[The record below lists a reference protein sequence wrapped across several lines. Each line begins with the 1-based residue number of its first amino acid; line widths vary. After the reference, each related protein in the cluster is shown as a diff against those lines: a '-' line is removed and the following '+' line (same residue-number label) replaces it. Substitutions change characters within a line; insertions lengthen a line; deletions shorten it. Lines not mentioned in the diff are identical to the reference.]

1 MMAEMKVLKD
11 SGDTGGG
18 QAGGRSEG
26 DGAALP
32 ASAERR
38 KSARMPIEM
47 WVEDLTD
54 GGVVHRRAGN
64 LSKGGLYLDQTI
76 PLPIGSKV
84 KLRFTLPED
93 TLTVSVT
100 GQIVSINSR
109 ERLGMGIKFLDLEE
123 PMQTR
128 IESFIERSTTPAMGV
143 STG

>member
-1 MMAEMKVLKD
+1 
-11 SGDTGGG
+11 
-18 QAGGRSEG
+18 
-26 DGAALP
+26 
-32 ASAERR
+32 
-38 KSARMPIEM
+38 M

-93 TLTVSVT
+93 TPPLTVT

-109 ERLGMGIKFLDLEE
+109 DRLGMGVKFIDVEARHPATHRQLHRTQHHAPHGRELVDRLAVDRFAIAA
-123 PMQTR
+123 PAGGRCRTR
-128 IESFIERSTTPAMGV
+128 TRRWPARSRTNWSMSMGLV
-143 STG
+143 M

>member
-1 MMAEMKVLKD
+1 MMAELKGSGSGQGVGD
-11 SGDTGGG
+11 SSST
-18 QAGGRSEG
+18 
-26 DGAALP
+26 LP
-32 ASAERR
+32 VAAERR
-38 KSARMPIEM
+38 RHARMPVEM

-93 TLTVSVT
+93 SAQVTVS

-109 ERLGMGIKFLDLEE
+109 DRLGMGVKFVDVDADV
-123 PMQTR
+123 QQR
-128 IESFIERSTTPAMGV
+128 IDSFIERSITPPMGV
-143 STG
+143 SSSG

>member
-1 MMAEMKVLKD
+1 MMAELKGSGSGEGVGD
-11 SGDTGGG
+11 SNT
-18 QAGGRSEG
+18 
-26 DGAALP
+26 LP
-32 ASAERR
+32 VAAERR
-38 KSARMPIEM
+38 RHARMPVEM

-93 TLTVSVT
+93 TAPVTVS

-109 ERLGMGIKFLDLEE
+109 DRLGM
-123 PMQTR
+123 
-128 IESFIERSTTPAMGV
+128 
-143 STG
+143 

>member
-1 MMAEMKVLKD
+1 MAEVKGLKD
-11 SGDTGGG
+11 GV
-18 QAGGRSEG
+18 G

-32 ASAERR
+32 ESAGERR
-38 KSARMPIEM
+38 KSARMPVEM

-93 TLTVSVT
+93 TLTVTVT

-109 ERLGMGIKFLDLEE
+109 DRLGMGVKFVDLEPPVQE
-123 PMQTR
+123 R
-128 IESFIERSTTPAMGV
+128 IDTFIERSTTPALGV
-143 STG
+143 QTG